1 MLWRRVLI
9 GLVILLAP
17 IGAWLYIDSDAD
29 APQDS
34 RSYLPDQATVRTT
47 LDGLAAVDPAFADAV
62 NFQVLGSVLC
72 RGLEDDRDPGQLRQI
87 VRVADQRP
95 ERLSDPD
102 VDRIVGVY
110 RDSYCPNVKLPG

>member
-1 MLWRRVLI
+1 MWRRVLT

-17 IGAWLYIDSDAD
+17 IVAWMYIDSDAE

-47 LDGLAAVDPAFADAV
+47 LDGLAAVDPAFADSV

-87 VRVADQRP
+87 VRTEDKRP
-95 ERLSDPD
+95 RRLSDPD
-102 VDRIVGVY
+102 VDRIVSVY
-110 RDSYCPNVKLPG
+110 RDSYCPHVKLPD